1 MNRRGVIVA
10 LDILAVALIVLAA
23 AIVHT
28 GGFIAHVWEIPVRF
42 RTPAR
47 ALFWLTVVVVGR
59 LIADRHTPPFGLV
72 QPTADSFRVHLSRG
86 AGRRAMY
93 VSLGMALALAVLL
106 HDQLRHP
113 YSVPELG
120 DPLFSIWRIGWV
132 NHQIVN
138 DPAHLFDAN
147 IFYPERLTL
156 TLSDPII
163 LPAFTAAPL
172 LAVGLPPVVVY
183 NLLLFSGFLLSGI
196 ATYLL
201 VERLTGSPHA
211 ACIAGLMYACYAYR
225 FEHYSHLELQM
236 THWIPLGLIALHLFV
251 LTGRY
256 GYAIALALAGV
267 AELYSSMYYGVFFLI
282 YAAVIGV
289 GLLAV
294 HRPDVRRM
302 VVPVAACA
310 VLAGV
315 LAVPLIRPF
324 VEAQPAKGERSLG
337 EIALYSA
344 KPSDYLRAN
353 AHSAA
358 WRDRLMPS
366 VAERALF
373 PGIMPLA
380 LGAVGFAPPFSAV
393 RAVYG
398 VGLLVAYD
406 ASLGFNGYVYPYLH
420 RWLPPV
426 RGLRAP
432 ARFSAIVG
440 LTLAIFAGFGVL
452 RVLRCCRRK
461 AIEWAVLAVMVAAI
475 LADAWPVLALEPVWK
490 TTPSIYE
497 RLPATG
503 DVVIAELPVIYDPGY
518 NVQFMYFS
526 VWHWRPMLNGYSGF
540 IPASY
545 DRLTTEL
552 AEFPRDETPAVLRA
566 HGATHVIV
574 NCGLRYPG
582 CDEDRALM
590 RRSQGVRF
598 MGDVVWEGAQVELYE
613 IVR

>member
-1 MNRRGVIVA
+1 MNRRLLIVT

-23 AIVHT
+23 AIAHT
-28 GGFIAHVWEIPVRF
+28 GGFIVHVWEIPVRF

-113 YSVPELG
+113 YSVPDLG
-120 DPLFSIWRIGWV
+120 DPLFSIWRMAWV
-132 NHQIVN
+132 NHQITA

-163 LPAFTAAPL
+163 LPAFTAAPFNVL
-172 LAVGLPPVVVY
+172 GLHPVVVY
-183 NLLLFSGFLLSGI
+183 TLVLFSGFLLSGI

-201 VERLTGSPHA
+201 VERLTGSPRA
-211 ACIAGLMYACYAYR
+211 AFIAGLMYACYAYR

-251 LTGRY
+251 LTGRSA
-256 GYAIALALAGV
+256 YAIALALAGV
-267 AELYSSMYYGVFFLI
+267 AQLYSSMYYGVFFLI

-294 HRPDVRRM
+294 HRPDIRRM
-302 VVPVAACA
+302 VLPVAASA
-310 VLAGV
+310 LVAGV
-315 LAVPLIRPF
+315 LAVPLVRPF
-324 VEAQPAKGERSLG
+324 VEAQPSKGDRPLG
-337 EIALYSA
+337 EIASYSA
-344 KPSDYLRAN
+344 NHSDYLRAN
-353 AHSAA
+353 VHSAT
-358 WRDRLMPS
+358 WRDRLLP
-366 VAERALF
+366 AAPERALF
-373 PGIMPLA
+373 PGIMPIV

-393 RAVYG
+393 RAVYSG
-398 VGLLVAYD
+398 GLLVSYD
-406 ASLGFNGYVYPYLH
+406 ASRGFNGYLYRYLH
-420 RWLPPV
+420 TWLPPV
-426 RGLRAP
+426 RGLRVP
-432 ARFSAIVG
+432 ARFSVIVG
-440 LTLAIFAGFGVL
+440 LTLSIFAGFGAL
-452 RVLRCCRRK
+452 RAFRSCRRK
-461 AIEWAVLAVMVAAI
+461 MIESVVFAAMVAAV
-475 LADAWPVLALEPVWK
+475 LVDAWPVLALEPVWK
-490 TTPSIYE
+490 APPRIYE
-497 RLPATG
+497 HLPTSKN
-503 DVVIAELPVIYDPGY
+503 VVLAEFPLRVDAGFNIP
-518 NVQFMYFS
+518 FMYFS
-526 VWHWRPMLNGYSGF
+526 LWHWRPMLNGYSGF

-552 AEFPRDETPAVLRA
+552 AEFPRDEMPAVLRA

-582 CDEDRALM
+582 CDEDRAVM
-590 RRSQGVRF
+590 RRSKGVRLV
-598 MGDVVWEGAQVELYE
+598 GDVVWEGAQVELYE